1 MAIQSF
7 TTNSPVC
14 HSRWIFGKDLTTAKY
29 SSTYC
34 ISAST
39 VPVCIGWESSPRIES
54 AAVFA
59 ARNQGACVCRT
70 PVANQISE
78 PGLWQSHNWNFGRRL
93 VLTQPKL
100 VTASQREEQDWSSH
114 TVNYCCLPVIPDGL
128 EGAAFDS
135 VMEKLCLLT
144 STMQNLMF
152 KCVSAC
158 WLQSYKLN
166 GQVLDSGSTWDSK
179 TIIIIVSRCKSGR
192 SKEEKIA
199 TSARKESGKT
209 RRGPSPT
216 RCKSGRK

>member
-1 MAIQSF
+1 MDKAEKKKRGKNNILLLGLSHSASGRQIGSSCRQMAIQSF
-7 TTNSPVC
+7 TTNSPIC
-14 HSRWIFGKDLTTAKY
+14 HPRWIFRKRLYDGKIQFDILHLRFH
-29 SSTYC
+29 SS
-34 ISAST
+34 SLHRMGKFSSNR
-39 VPVCIGWESSPRIES
+39 IGVRRQER
-54 AAVFA
+54 
-59 ARNQGACVCRT
+59 RRMRLQR

-100 VTASQREEQDWSSH
+100 VTASQREEQDWNSH

-166 GQVLDSGSTWDSK
+166 GQVLDSGSTCDSK
-179 TIIIIVSRCKSGR
+179 Q
-192 SKEEKIA
+192 
-199 TSARKESGKT
+199 
-209 RRGPSPT
+209 
-216 RCKSGRK
+216 